1 MQTHADHGPMSKARI
16 ALIALGYALALTG
29 ALSLFRWLPFAV
41 AVGIEVVGLLVVTLS
56 SYSDPRLVP
65 LFRWRHVVIWLVGA
79 LVILS
84 GVLSFGEENVHV
96 GISNCGCCCW
106 RCSST
111 SAGSPI
117 AGNMAILIT
126 TSDFPGDGGV
136 RIMNPPPLIWQ
147 SVIRNGTSCLP
158 TLPGLRLRHGVPPDN
173 PRADAGS
180 FWKIVV

>member
-29 ALSLFRWLPFAV
+29 ALSLFRWLPFVV

-84 GVLSFGEENVHV
+84 GLLSYGEENVHV
-96 GISNCGCCCW
+96 WTPHPGGYQQLWMLLLAVFIHFRRIAHCW
-106 RCSST
+106 K
-111 SAGSPI
+111 
-117 AGNMAILIT
+117 
-126 TSDFPGDGGV
+126 
-136 RIMNPPPLIWQ
+136 
-147 SVIRNGTSCLP
+147 
-158 TLPGLRLRHGVPPDN
+158 HGHPHHHV
-173 PRADAGS
+173 
-180 FWKIVV
+180 